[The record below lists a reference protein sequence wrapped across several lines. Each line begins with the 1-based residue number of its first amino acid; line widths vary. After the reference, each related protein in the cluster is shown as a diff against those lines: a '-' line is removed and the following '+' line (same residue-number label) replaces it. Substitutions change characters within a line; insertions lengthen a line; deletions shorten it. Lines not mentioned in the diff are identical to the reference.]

1 MGVTIIYRDVE
12 NLILTLWWSFQIPA
26 RLSFSLTSEV
36 YEAIEPA
43 WKKKIGGSFTIV
55 EGV

>member
-12 NLILTLWWSFQIPA
+12 KLILTLWWSFQIPA

-36 YEAIEPA
+36 YEAIGPA
-43 WKKKIGGSFTIV
+43 WKKKNAGSFTIV